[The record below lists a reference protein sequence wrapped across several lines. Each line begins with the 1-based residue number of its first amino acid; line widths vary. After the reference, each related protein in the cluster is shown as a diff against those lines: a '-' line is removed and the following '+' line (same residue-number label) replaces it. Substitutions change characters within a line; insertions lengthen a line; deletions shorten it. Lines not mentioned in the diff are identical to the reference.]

1 MNVLSEKQDSQ
12 ERDLAALK
20 DELRELR
27 EQQKRDKDL
36 ILQLQT
42 MASDNGWGIA
52 NLKGAQDQLKKD
64 FITFKKLQERQNN
77 TVAQVNTSQINSTSF
92 IPVLCSHLDGH
103 LYQMCKTIQD

>member
-1 MNVLSEKQDSQ
+1 MNVLAEKQDSQ

-77 TVAQVNTSQINSTSF
+77 TVAQVN
-92 IPVLCSHLDGH
+92 
-103 LYQMCKTIQD
+103 K